1 MVCMFVSLHYSCFD
15 AVTKQ
20 HSVSSFWQT
29 STSVWWT
36 VCSVTTASAET
47 LLAPT
52 HASVLKGLFSSRSQ
66 RPVKVSAHTHTH
78 DNKMLCVS
86 NNDDELESALTSAVC
101 SPVFQTSMSV
111 SPARA
116 SMAHVVTWLGL
127 STASAPTAASWT
139 PPTPSAWVR
148 SCSSSMVSAN

>member
-1 MVCMFVSLHYSCFD
+1 MHVCFFALLLFGRSDQTALCFLFLADINECLVNRLLCDNGQCRNTPGSYTCFCPKGFVFKPES
-15 AVTKQ
+15 
-20 HSVSSFWQT
+20 
-29 STSVWWT
+29 
-36 VCSVTTASAET
+36 ET
-47 LLAPT
+47 CEGECT
-52 HASVLKGLFSSRSQ
+52 
-66 RPVKVSAHTHTH
+66 HTHTH
-78 DNKMLCVS
+78 DNNVCVS
-86 NNDDELESALTSAVC
+86 NNDDEPALTSAVC